1 MKQKAKEKKAQA
13 HKEEEERKQ
22 KEKEAKEKDKKGWF
36 RSRKGT
42 HKNPDGS
49 PGGPMDG
56 PRIFKCSLEEI
67 MGQQADKPDLKIPVV
82 LQLLTDAVM
91 RLGGSFLFSNFSFRH
106 ALIYLYVFM

>member
-1 MKQKAKEKKAQA
+1 
-13 HKEEEERKQ
+13 
-22 KEKEAKEKDKKGWF
+22 
-36 RSRKGT
+36 
-42 HKNPDGS
+42 
-49 PGGPMDG
+49 MDG